1 MKNRYFLL
9 LMLLINSIG
18 CFSQE
23 FAPVGATWHY
33 SSGGFTSNIYY
44 PVKLQSL
51 KDTVI
56 MGIPCRKTTAAES
69 FGFNNANYVY
79 SSSNKVYL
87 FDSHQQQF
95 VKIYDFNLNTGD
107 TLRYK
112 LSFLNT
118 IDTTSAYV
126 IDSIGSTVINGK
138 TLKVQF
144 THCIMQFNPYPL
156 YFMCGKMIEGV
167 GSDFFLFPQNTNQD
181 PLNSQLRCYSDTSIG
196 YYNTGIV
203 SNCDSIVNSVKEEYN
218 TNDVQVFPNPANNSI
233 TFNTDSYQDFNL
245 TIFNAIGQAVLQ
257 KQLTTSITTLNI
269 QGFQQGMYYYQLIN
283 DKGKLISGKFVK
295 E

>member
-1 MKNRYFLL
+1 MKNRYLLL

-18 CFSQE
+18 CFSQD

-33 SSGGFTSNIYY
+33 STGGFTSNIYY

-56 MGIPCRKTTAAES
+56 MGIPCRKTTATES

-107 TLRYK
+107 TLSYK

-118 IDTTSAYV
+118 LDTVSGYI

-138 TLKVQF
+138 ALKVQY
-144 THCIMQFNPYPL
+144 THSIMQFNPHYI
-156 YFMCGKMIEGV
+156 MCGKMIEGM
-167 GSDFFLFPQNTNQD
+167 GSDFFLFPQYINQD

-196 YYNTGIV
+196 
-203 SNCDSIVNSVKEEYN
+203 
-218 TNDVQVFPNPANNSI
+218 
-233 TFNTDSYQDFNL
+233 
-245 TIFNAIGQAVLQ
+245 
-257 KQLTTSITTLNI
+257 
-269 QGFQQGMYYYQLIN
+269 
-283 DKGKLISGKFVK
+283 
-295 E
+295 